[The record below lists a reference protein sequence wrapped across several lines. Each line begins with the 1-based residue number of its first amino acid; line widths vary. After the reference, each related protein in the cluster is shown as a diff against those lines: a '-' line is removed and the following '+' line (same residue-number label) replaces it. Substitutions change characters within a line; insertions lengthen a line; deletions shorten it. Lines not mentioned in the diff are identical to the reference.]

1 MSDYDI
7 SIGFILVNNKGNFLV
22 MKKAIDGVWDFPKGH
37 VKPEDTDELTTA
49 IRELK
54 EETEIDIE
62 KLKPVE
68 GFRNENT
75 YINPEGVHRKIILF
89 LARCDTDPVL
99 SDEHTAYEWA
109 NLERAK
115 ELLHFQGGQEAVTK
129 ASEFLYKN
137 NA

>member
-7 SIGFILVNNKGNFLV
+7 SIGFILVNNNGNFLV

-37 VKPEDTDELTTA
+37 IKPEDTDELTTA

-54 EETEIDIE
+54 EETGIDAD
-62 KLKPVE
+62 KLNPVE

-75 YINPEGVHRKIILF
+75 YINPNGVNRKIILF
-89 LARCDTDPVL
+89 LARCDTDPIL

-109 NLERAK
+109 DLEKAK
-115 ELLHFQGGQEAVTK
+115 ELLHFQGGQDAVTR
-129 ASEFLYKN
+129 ASKFLHEKKV
-137 NA
+137 

>member
-54 EETEIDIE
+54 EETGIDAD
-62 KLKPVE
+62 KLNPIE

-75 YINPEGVHRKIILF
+75 YINPNTPSILSLMNVSSSLDKITAISF
-89 LARCDTDPVL
+89 LLLINFSDLKIPSFISDT
-99 SDEHTAYEWA
+99 
-109 NLERAK
+109 
-115 ELLHFQGGQEAVTK
+115 
-129 ASEFLYKN
+129 ASSNSFS
-137 NA
+137 